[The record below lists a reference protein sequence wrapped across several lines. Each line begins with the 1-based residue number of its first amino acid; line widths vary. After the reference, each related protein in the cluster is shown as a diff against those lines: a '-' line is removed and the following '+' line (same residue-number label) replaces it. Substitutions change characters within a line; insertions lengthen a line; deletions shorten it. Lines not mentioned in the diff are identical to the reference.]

1 MQRDAVL
8 TQLGYAPNAALE
20 AQLQKIEENT
30 QGYEKIRKH
39 IMDLHDHLKV
49 NNAYVALSN
58 SNDYFKIKIESP
70 TPELAQEAHE
80 KVRHFSEK
88 YKVDVQKLENKETY
102 YIIGFQ
108 H

>member
-1 MQRDAVL
+1 MQRDAML
-8 TQLGYAPNAALE
+8 TQLGYAPNAALT

-30 QGYEKIRKH
+30 RGYEKIQKH

-58 SNDYFKIKIESP
+58 SNDYFKIKIESA
-70 TPELAQEAHE
+70 TTELATEAHE
-80 KVRHFSEK
+80 KVQHFSEK
-88 YKVDVQKLENKETY
+88 FKVEVEKLDAKETY
-102 YIIGFQ
+102 YIIGFN